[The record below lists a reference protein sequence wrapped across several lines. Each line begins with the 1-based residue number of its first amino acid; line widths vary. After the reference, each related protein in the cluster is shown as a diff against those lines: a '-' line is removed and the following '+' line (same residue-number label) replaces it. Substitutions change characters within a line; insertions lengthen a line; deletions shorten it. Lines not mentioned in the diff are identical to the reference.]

1 MLVFY
6 WRFSG
11 LNAIA
16 VICPPEPFVPV
27 RRRNSRGNHV
37 VLGGL
42 RFRLRKHAATCAAG
56 DRPASRFARRMTPS
70 LSPPGGCLRDSR
82 VPCIHVG
89 VVRANVVIFVALE
102 RIEAGYSGG

>member
-42 RFRLRKHAATCAAG
+42 RFRLRKHAAICAPG
-56 DRPASRFARRMTPS
+56 DRPASRFARRITPP
-70 LSPPGGCLRDSR
+70 LSPPCGCLRASR
-82 VPCIHVG
+82 GPLYPCSYGASASPIL
-89 VVRANVVIFVALE
+89 RN
-102 RIEAGYSGG
+102 SGPDRSGHYGG